1 MEKLIFVS
9 SPYSGNVK
17 ENVAN
22 AKSYCKYVMDQG
34 LIPFAPHLFFTQFLD
49 DSNDTD
55 RLMGL
60 YAGMSM
66 LERCDEF
73 WMFGDTISDG
83 MRLELQEAIRLN
95 KPIGFVQVEWE
106 DAV

>member
-1 MEKLIFVS
+1 LYHRPTAATSRKMLPTLKAI
-9 SPYSGNVK
+9 
-17 ENVAN
+17 AN
-22 AKSYCKYVMDQG
+22 TSWTRG
-34 LIPFAPHLFFTQFLD
+34 LYPLHRTQFLD
-49 DSNDTD
+49 DANDTD